1 MGIEG
6 SCPWGGCVKAIVSV
20 GGGTLNQK
28 VVDNCRTPPPYS
40 DESAM
45 ILKRRSREFYPILLI
60 FFSFS
65 SSMLLI
71 FLPSIVINLSVA
83 KLESVRMA
91 FEVVI
96 FDKLAKSSR
105 ER

>member
-65 SSMLLI
+65 SSMILI
-71 FLPSIVINLSVA
+71 LA